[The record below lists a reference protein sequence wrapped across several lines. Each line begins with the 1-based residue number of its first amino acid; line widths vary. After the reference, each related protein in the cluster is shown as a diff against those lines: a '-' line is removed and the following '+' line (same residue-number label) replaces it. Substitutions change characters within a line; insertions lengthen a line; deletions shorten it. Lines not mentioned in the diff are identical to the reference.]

1 MLAKKLLYRN
11 VKTDQVRE
19 KREILVHDC
28 FVVKKTSLAVAISNL
43 GWSIDLNAPLAD
55 RMQSFKVRKS
65 GLIACRHSRYLLAAQ
80 LAQFDAPSI
89 VVCVC
94 VCVWQLVMGD
104 SPEKKTIQFYSIRC
118 TVLVGAMAPRVGASA
133 MGYE

>member
-1 MLAKKLLYRN
+1 MHRLL
-11 VKTDQVRE
+11 
-19 KREILVHDC
+19 IAC
-28 FVVKKTSLAVAISNL
+28 
-43 GWSIDLNAPLAD
+43 
-55 RMQSFKVRKS
+55 KVSKS
-65 GLIACRHSRYLLAAQ
+65 GLIACRNSRYLLAAQ

-94 VCVWQLVMGD
+94 VWQLVMGD
-104 SPEKKTIQFYSIRC
+104 SPKKKTIQFYSIRC